1 MKSTVTNPNF
11 KTTADRGGKIQ
22 KMNSTLREKCNLP
35 DWNFTVN
42 VNNKDISKAD
52 LGIPNLRASRRLIHC
67 LFNVLNTSS
76 YCGRLPVFQ
85 HDMSH
90 DAFPPPVSSGP
101 HCTKTNFNCLKVV
114 PQNTA

>member
-1 MKSTVTNPNF
+1 MVSQDLRDGNRVLHEI
-11 KTTADRGGKIQ
+11 KIF
-22 KMNSTLREKCNLP
+22 R
-35 DWNFTVN
+35 DWNFTVH

-52 LGIPNLRASRRLIHC
+52 LRIPNLRASRRLIHC

-85 HDMSH
+85 HHMSH

-101 HCTKTNFNCLKVV
+101 HCTKTNF
-114 PQNTA
+114 